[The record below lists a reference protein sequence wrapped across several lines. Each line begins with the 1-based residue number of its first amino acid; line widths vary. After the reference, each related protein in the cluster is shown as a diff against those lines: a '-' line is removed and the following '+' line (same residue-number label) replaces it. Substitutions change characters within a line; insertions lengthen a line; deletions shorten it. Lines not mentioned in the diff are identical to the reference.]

1 MTLVIEERCGV
12 RLKIPREDFRDTPYT
27 RTHSGG
33 FPHTLGGFV
42 LSVPR
47 DATHRRTS
55 QATQFRK
62 VCRSKNS
69 NGRPIPLVKWRTIAL
84 VNHYIKILYRPP
96 CSRHLPSTSSPPGR
110 CYPSRPVLHAF
121 AVPHEGP
128 GGVLPRPPTDPYIV
142 RSLRSYSP
150 DTDVRIYV
158 RAAVMRADIGASWP
172 KYKMSER
179 VYLRK

>member
-1 MTLVIEERCGV
+1 MTLVIEKRCSV
-12 RLKIPREDFRDTPYT
+12 QLKISREDFRDTPYT

-33 FPHTLGGFV
+33 LPHTLGGFV

-47 DATHRRTS
+47 DATHRRAS

-96 CSRHLPSTSSPPGR
+96 CSRHFPSPSSPGR
-110 CYPSRPVLHAF
+110 CYPSFSTLFPFCTRVQAVSSRAHLPILTLYGVCGAIHRTRAF
-121 AVPHEGP
+121 AFMCVPRSC
-128 GGVLPRPPTDPYIV
+128 VRTLAPRG
-142 RSLRSYSP
+142 RS
-150 DTDVRIYV
+150 I
-158 RAAVMRADIGASWP
+158 
-172 KYKMSER
+172 K
-179 VYLRK
+179 

>member
-1 MTLVIEERCGV
+1 MTLVIEERCSV
-12 RLKIPREDFRDTPYT
+12 RLKISREDFRDTPYT

-47 DATHRRTS
+47 DATHRRAS

-96 CSRHLPSTSSPPGR
+96 CSRHLPSTSSPRPLLPLSSRSPRFSRSARGSRR
-110 CYPSRPVLHAF
+110 C
-121 AVPHEGP
+121 
-128 GGVLPRPPTDPYIV
+128 PPAPTY
-142 RSLRSYSP
+142 RSLHCTEFAELFTGHERSHLCACRGHACGHWRL
-150 DTDVRIYV
+150 VAEV
-158 RAAVMRADIGASWP
+158 
-172 KYKMSER
+172 
-179 VYLRK
+179 